1 MNKTHHVEVVG
12 LQRELPI
19 ITVPSGVRL
28 AVFNMLGDIEM
39 TMAGGRELAARLHL
53 RHPDIIVTT
62 ETKSVP
68 LAYEIASLLELPY
81 IVLRKSYVS
90 YMGEALE
97 TKVQSITTGH
107 PRTIYLDA
115 RDQVLCG
122 GKRVAIVDDV
132 ISTGS
137 TLHAMRELMTRAGAE
152 IVAEAAVFTE
162 GDAEQWT
169 EVIALEHLPLM
180 EQSPK

>member
-39 TMAGGRELAARLHL
+39 TKIAGRELAARLHL

-81 IVLRKSYVS
+81 VVLRKSYVS

-97 TKVQSITTGH
+97 TKVQPITTGH

-137 TLHAMRELMTRAGAE
+137 TLQAMRELMTRAGAE

-162 GDAEQWT
+162 GDPEQWT
-169 EVIALEHLPLM
+169 EVIALGHLPLM

>member
-1 MNKTHHVEVVG
+1 
-12 LQRELPI
+12 
-19 ITVPSGVRL
+19 
-28 AVFNMLGDIEM
+28 
-39 TMAGGRELAARLHL
+39 
-53 RHPDIIVTT
+53 
-62 ETKSVP
+62 
-68 LAYEIASLLELPY
+68 
-81 IVLRKSYVS
+81 
-90 YMGEALE
+90 MGEAIE
-97 TKVQSITTGH
+97 TKVQSITLGH

-162 GDAEQWT
+162 GDPDQWT
-169 EVIALEHLPLM
+169 EVIALGHLPLM

>member
-1 MNKTHHVEVVG
+1 MNKTHRVEVVG
-12 LQRELPI
+12 LRRELPI

-28 AVFNMLGDIEM
+28 AVFNMLGDIKI
-39 TMAGGRELAARLHL
+39 TKPTRLALPPRLHL
-53 RHPDIIVTT
+53 RHPDMIVTT

-81 IVLRKSYVS
+81 VVLRKSYVS

-97 TKVQSITTGH
+97 TKLQSITTGH
-107 PRTIYLDA
+107 PRTLYLDSKD
-115 RDQVLCG
+115 RTLCE
-122 GKRVAIVDDV
+122 GKRVALVDDV

-137 TLHAMRELMTRAGAE
+137 TLQAMRELVTRAGAE

-162 GDAEQWT
+162 GDPEQWT
-169 EVIALEHLPLM
+169 EVIALGHLPLM
-180 EQSPK
+180 EQSS